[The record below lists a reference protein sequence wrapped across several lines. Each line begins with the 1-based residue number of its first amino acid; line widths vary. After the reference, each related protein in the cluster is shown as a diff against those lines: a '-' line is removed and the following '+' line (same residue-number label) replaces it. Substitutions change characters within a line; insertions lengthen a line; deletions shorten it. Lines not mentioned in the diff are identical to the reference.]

1 MFFSNQKQDVSQ
13 ISKNLCLKKLQKQ
26 IGQGLRK
33 MSLEYML
40 SASMKHKQQLDIWTI
55 SGHLLNFQC

>member
-1 MFFSNQKQDVSQ
+1 MRYFSFPPLTHVFFSNQKQDVSQ

-33 MSLEYML
+33 MS
-40 SASMKHKQQLDIWTI
+40 T
-55 SGHLLNFQC
+55 

>member
-33 MSLEYML
+33 MS
-40 SASMKHKQQLDIWTI
+40 T
-55 SGHLLNFQC
+55 